1 VFFHGWDPSTE
12 KLLEQHVGSR
22 RRLLGLVDAFI
33 VLSQDYRQALERWD
47 VKRPIF
53 VETTVVPDD
62 WTKDVDLEK
71 KLKSLHRKS
80 KWVILFLAEVLS
92 KKGVFVAIEA
102 TRILQK
108 KYHNV
113 ELVIAGDGNDLAGA
127 QEYVR
132 RTMMENVTFSGYV
145 SGNEKRNVF
154 AQSDIFCLPTMLSE
168 GLPVAV
174 VEAMC
179 FGLPVVTRAVGGLK
193 DLSQRVSLGCITAS
207 KDAIVIAEKLETLIC
222 DSDLYASIARNNYIY
237 SREHFPASTASKR
250 LRCIYDSISIRQTNS

>member
-1 VFFHGWDPSTE
+1 MIRILVVYDRNRGVGQYFKAFQSLPVDLQKFKVGKLTRAESALVKVSRHVVAASRFTYLLIRLRPRVVHLNPSLSIRSLLPTTIYLILSKLFRSRVLVFFHGWDPSTE

-102 TRILQK
+102 T
-108 KYHNV
+108 
-113 ELVIAGDGNDLAGA
+113 
-127 QEYVR
+127 
-132 RTMMENVTFSGYV
+132 
-145 SGNEKRNVF
+145 
-154 AQSDIFCLPTMLSE
+154 
-168 GLPVAV
+168 
-174 VEAMC
+174 
-179 FGLPVVTRAVGGLK
+179 
-193 DLSQRVSLGCITAS
+193 
-207 KDAIVIAEKLETLIC
+207 
-222 DSDLYASIARNNYIY
+222 
-237 SREHFPASTASKR
+237 
-250 LRCIYDSISIRQTNS
+250 